1 MTNNNENIV
10 VDLKNLIQKYMSEDL
25 TKSFINKLEEDHS
38 LNRKTLELS
47 EIDKAQ
53 VQYELPQSMN
63 YRLLIDKVITYSEK
77 ILSKEQS
84 YKLILD
90 LAQLM
95 LFAGENSFALEISE
109 NLYFKLNLN
118 DDYPLL
124 CAESSLMISKV
135 YWAQALWDESNY
147 FITEAMQLFLSA
159 SSRQGLAKCENMLGT
174 LYGEKGKFEKAKI
187 HFENALIFLKDEED
201 LHTSAMISTNLG
213 IINTMQSNFEKAIW
227 NYKNAIKKFEEV
239 KDTRRLSRT
248 YHNVGMLLSRMNNY
262 DAALEEFNKCITLSL
277 ANNYLSNCAIAYIG
291 KAFIYTQL
299 KNSPL
304 ADAYADKAMEIA
316 CKINDTLSI
325 ADIYKIKGM
334 IQNDMDNFE
343 LSEELFENSL
353 RLNKDVE
360 NELNEAESSNEMG
373 KLLEKTDRKDE
384 AQNYVDAADNFF
396 NQNKN

>member
-109 NLYFKLNLN
+109 NLYFKLNSN

>member
-10 VDLKNLIQKYMSEDL
+10 VDLENLIQKYMSEDL

-47 EIDKAQ
+47 EIDKEQ
-53 VQYELPQSMN
+53 VQYELPRSMN

-109 NLYFKLNLN
+109 NLYFKLNSN
-118 DDYPLL
+118 VDYPLL

-213 IINTMQSNFEKAIW
+213 IINTMQSKFEKAIW

-373 KLLEKTDRKDE
+373 KLLEKTDRKAE
-384 AQNYVDAADNFF
+384 AQNYIDAADNFF
-396 NQNKN
+396 HQNKN